1 MTRQRRFQDNRT
13 GQNGSSKGKEQ
24 LSAAQLE
31 LNRLKKK
38 IASLNENIS
47 IIPEKEERI
56 RDFFERNAKPIF
68 EKETAM
74 KYKYLVYLDESYE
87 GGELTED
94 EKYTLINLFAE
105 ESQGVDD
112 YITDDEQRKHLK
124 EMIYKYDGL
133 SLGMKPE
140 ELELESAEDT
150 LNLFVDLYGV
160 RPNKAMKEAK
170 SGDEVLVAVSDYIEA
185 KAAKEA
191 AIAAGEKP
199 KRASRKAKGGEIR
212 RVIKRE
218 LIDQIQMMHTLDS
231 LKDIYLILV
240 DERFKNK
247 ADDAEAM
254 ALKEECLKELAEAKA
269 AKDLADI
276 LLMQVEWLEDDIE
289 EAPVGDDTALADF
302 NAHINKLLSLID
314 QQMEVLNDAPLP
326 GVESPYNRLRHIAW
340 KNLPIQMNLLF
351 THQKKNIKTIEDY
364 MKSVSKI
371 SGLKIFLSQFRQ
383 NYDEGNIFEDDWF
396 TE

>member
-133 SLGMKPE
+133 SLGLEPE
-140 ELELESAEDT
+140 QLELESAEDT
-150 LNLFVDLYGV
+150 LNMFVDLYGIK
-160 RPNKAMKEAK
+160 PNKAMKEAK

-218 LIDQIQMMHTLDS
+218 LIDQIEMMRTLDS

-240 DERFKNK
+240 DERFKDK

>member
-1 MTRQRRFQDNRT
+1 MTRQRRFQDSRT
-13 GQNGSSKGKEQ
+13 GKNGSAKRKEQ

-38 IASLNENIS
+38 IASFNENIS
-47 IIPEKEERI
+47 LIPDKEERI

-87 GGELTED
+87 GEELTED
-94 EKYTLINLFAE
+94 EKDTLIKLFSE

-112 YITDDEQRKHLK
+112 YITDDEQRKRLK
-124 EMIYKYDGL
+124 EMVYKYDGL
-133 SLGMKPE
+133 NFGMGPE

-150 LNLFVDLYGV
+150 LSMFVNIYGIK
-160 RPNKAMKEAK
+160 PNKAMKEAK
-170 SGDEVLVAVSDYIEA
+170 SADEVLVAVSDYIEA

-199 KRASRKAKGGEIR
+199 KRASRKAKDGEIR
-212 RVIKRE
+212 RVIKRD
-218 LIDQIQMMHTLDS
+218 LIDQIKMMRTLDS

-240 DERFKNK
+240 DERFKDK

-302 NAHINKLLSLID
+302 NAHMNKLLGLID
-314 QQMEVLNDAPLP
+314 QQMEALKGAPLP
-326 GVESPYNRLRHIAW
+326 GVESPYNQLRHIAW
-340 KNLPIQMNLLF
+340 KNLPIQMNMVY
-351 THQKKNIKTIEDY
+351 TQQKKNIKGIEDY

-371 SGLKIFLSQFRQ
+371 SGLKIFLRQFGL
-383 NYDEGNIFEDDWF
+383 NYDDGNIFGDDWF

>member
-150 LNLFVDLYGV
+150 LNMFVDLYGIK
-160 RPNKAMKEAK
+160 PNKAMKEAK

>member
-47 IIPEKEERI
+47 IIPDKEERI
-56 RDFFERNAKPIF
+56 KDFFDRNAKPIF

-133 SLGMKPE
+133 SLGLEPE
-140 ELELESAEDT
+140 QLELESAEDT

>member
-47 IIPEKEERI
+47 IIPDKEERI
-56 RDFFERNAKPIF
+56 KDFFDRNAKPIF

-94 EKYTLINLFAE
+94 EKDTLINLFAE

-150 LNLFVDLYGV
+150 LNMFVDLYGIK
-160 RPNKAMKEAK
+160 PNKAMKEAK

-240 DERFKNK
+240 DERFKDK

>member
-13 GQNGSSKGKEQ
+13 GKNGSSKRKEQ

-150 LNLFVDLYGV
+150 LNMFVDLYGIK
-160 RPNKAMKEAK
+160 PNKAMKEAK

-351 THQKKNIKTIEDY
+351 THQKKNIKSIEDY

>member
-13 GQNGSSKGKEQ
+13 GKNGSSKRKEQ

-150 LNLFVDLYGV
+150 LNMFVDLYGIK
-160 RPNKAMKEAK
+160 PNKAMKEAK

-240 DERFKNK
+240 DERFKDK

-276 LLMQVEWLEDDIE
+276 LLMQVEWIEDDIE

-351 THQKKNIKTIEDY
+351 THQKKNIKSIEDY

-371 SGLKIFLSQFRQ
+371 SGLKIFLSQFSH
-383 NYDEGNIFEDDWF
+383 NYDEGNIFGDDWF

>member
-13 GQNGSSKGKEQ
+13 GKNGSSKRKEQ

-150 LNLFVDLYGV
+150 LNMFVDLYGIK
-160 RPNKAMKEAK
+160 PNKAMKEAK

-240 DERFKNK
+240 DERFKDK

>member
-47 IIPEKEERI
+47 IIPDKEERI
-56 RDFFERNAKPIF
+56 KDFFDRNAKPIF

-94 EKYTLINLFAE
+94 EKDTLINLFAE

-133 SLGMKPE
+133 SLGLEPE
-140 ELELESAEDT
+140 QLELESAEDT

-218 LIDQIQMMHTLDS
+218 LIDQIEMMRTLDS

-240 DERFKNK
+240 DERFKDK

-276 LLMQVEWLEDDIE
+276 LLMQVEWIEDDIE

-302 NAHINKLLSLID
+302 NTHINKLLSLID